1 MYRVFSNHRS
11 CIVSF
16 VAGVTAVLLAATPV
30 FADYCSPT
38 PQSGC
43 GTPPCEDGPLF
54 AGGALTQ
61 LSSPWPQY
69 VAAAINVT
77 AFQPIFSFSS
87 VWSALEQRN
96 YSPCG
101 DCIAQVGYEASNA
114 LTNSVYKVFYQYT
127 DNSGNVYP
135 IEYTE
140 DVTTGQDCGFDVQ
153 RLRDSQGNG
162 SGFDF
167 LWNCSYPDHFQTDKP
182 ATWGSDSIEVSG
194 EAGDCVWYPICST
207 AANGGTGS
215 HVVGNRSVNVS
226 IRDVNW
232 IDEHDGRHTGG
243 LNEW

>member
-194 EAGDCVWYPICST
+194 EAGDCIGYPICST